1 MAQTPLLERPTSLKV
16 LGAAFIAI
24 VMFFLW
30 ITYAFFTKAFVDY
43 DTVTLRTDTAGV
55 NLPQNADIKLRGM
68 IVGEVRSVT
77 TDGDGVKLELGMN
90 PKLIKDVPR
99 GVSAQLVPK
108 TLFGEKYVAL
118 IPPAGAGTNGPS
130 LQAGDTITKA
140 DVPIEVETLLND
152 LYPLLEAVDPADLS
166 YTLTAVSSALEGR
179 GTELGQTLVTLNS
192 YLRKINPDVP
202 QLITDVTK
210 LGTVA
215 DGYADAM
222 PDLGRLLRNTVVTGN
237 TIVAKKAQLAA
248 FFDEGT
254 DLSDTLTAFTK
265 ESGDDLVQLAGDTRP
280 VLEMVSDYSVTFPCF
295 LKSMSTLIPRLDS
308 AYRDGML
315 HINVELIKQPNAYS
329 YNNDDPSDP
338 DNENVQVTQSK
349 LDAAS
354 REPGATSA
362 SGITGRNA
370 ASPSCIDLNE
380 INKGRAQ
387 QEALSSQKH
396 PFKIPADVYRLVG
409 VKRAH
414 SKFGSSGPDGDFA
427 KNRPAA
433 SSLDLQ
439 SLVQPSIGATDS
451 PGERAQLDVLIASMT
466 GTQAS
471 DVPDIGSLLVGPML
485 RGTEVTP
492 R

>member
-1 MAQTPLLERPTSLKV
+1 MARTPVLERPASLKM
-16 LGAAFIAI
+16 LGAAFLAL
-24 VMFFLW
+24 VLFFLW

-43 DTVTLRTDTAGV
+43 DTVTLRSDTAGV

-68 IVGEVRSVT
+68 IVGEVRGVR
-77 TDGDGVKLELGMN
+77 TDGDGVELELGMN
-90 PKLIKDVPR
+90 PKMIKDVPK
-99 GVSAQLVPK
+99 GVTAQLVPK

-118 IPPAGAGTNGPS
+118 IPPEDASVNGPS

-140 DVPIEVETLLND
+140 NVPIEVETLLND

-166 YTLTAVSSALEGR
+166 YTLSAVATALEGR
-179 GTELGQTLVTLNS
+179 GTQVGETLVTLNS
-192 YLRKINPDVP
+192 YLQKINPEVP
-202 QLITDVTK
+202 QLVTDVTK

-222 PDLGRLLRNTVVTGN
+222 PDLGRVLRNTVVTGN

-254 DLSDTLTAFTK
+254 DLSNTLTAFTK
-265 ESGDDLVQLAGDTRP
+265 ESGEDLVQLAGDGRP

-295 LKSMSTLIPRLDS
+295 LKSMDTLIPRLDS
-308 AYRDGML
+308 AYRGGML

-329 YNNDDPSDP
+329 YNNSDP
-338 DNENVQVTQSK
+338 DDPGNENVNVTK
-349 LDAAS
+349 KKFDAA
-354 REPGATSA
+354 RQEPGAK
-362 SGITGRNA
+362 SGSEINARNA

-387 QEALSSQKH
+387 QEALSSQKN
-396 PFKIPADVYRLVG
+396 PFKIPAEVYRLVG

-414 SKFGSSGPDGDFA
+414 TKFGSVGPDGDFA

-439 SLVQPSIGATDS
+439 DLVQPSIGATDS
-451 PGERAQLDVLIASMT
+451 ADERAQLDLLIASMT
-466 GTQAS
+466 GTKAA
-471 DVPDIGSLLVGPML
+471 DVPDVGSLLVGPLL
-485 RGTEVTP
+485 RGTEVSAK
-492 R
+492 